1 MKTLNL
7 KREIVSKY
15 ARPDFAERVMM
26 GDNPPN
32 QSGNGTLIPT
42 KIPQVP
48 SPDPAPVFA
57 PAEKKLVKL
66 GNR

>member
-7 KREIVSKY
+7 KREVVSMY
-15 ARPDFAERVMM
+15 ARPDRVMM
-26 GDNPPN
+26 GGDNPPN

-48 SPDPAPVFA
+48 SPDPAPIFA
-57 PAEKKLVKL
+57 PAEKKRANKL
-66 GNR
+66 EHR